1 LKNKDISE
9 RYTKVEKFSII
20 ETVAKILKSDVKK
33 IEVDKETYDVFET
46 ISSSKEAFSYVPVSL
61 QILLSN
67 LFLAKRSEN

>member
-1 LKNKDISE
+1 LQNKDISE

-33 IEVDKETYDVFET
+33 IEEDKETYDVFET

-61 QILLSN
+61 QIFLSN